1 MDAARKA
8 TLYREVNMTT
18 EAMLRQFDAD
28 DAGLFLCE
36 CQDADCSRRIP
47 LRHAEFD
54 AVRGSGGFLVALEC
68 IADAEV
74 LLRAPRYA
82 AVAFRSALTGGATG
96 PSPTESS
103 RSESSRQ
110 ASSPQ
115 ASSPPALSGMALS
128 RKALSQKALSRKAS
142 LPKALSRKALSATAP
157 SRSEPSP
164 SVRSR
169 QAALRLVTSGR
180 RSTTSAAVPVS
191 PSRLWHRQS
200 QSARLLAPLA
210 PLPEPPP
217 HQPRAS

>member
-36 CQDADCSRRIP
+36 CQDADCSRRLP
-47 LRHAEFD
+47 LRHAEFE
-54 AVRGSGGFLVALEC
+54 AVRASGGFLVTLEC

-74 LLRAPRYA
+74 LLRADCYA
-82 AVAFRSALTGGATG
+82 AVAFRSALTGGAAG

-110 ASSPQ
+110 ASSRQ
-115 ASSPPALSGMALS
+115 APSGTALSGTALS
-128 RKALSQKALSRKAS
+128 RSALSRS
-142 LPKALSRKALSATAP
+142 ALSRSTLSGAA
-157 SRSEPSP
+157 
-164 SVRSR
+164 RSR
-169 QAALRLVTSGR
+169 PQLSSSVASRRAALRLVTSGQWPA
-180 RSTTSAAVPVS
+180 TPAEVLPG
-191 PSRLWHRQS
+191 RLWHRQS
-200 QSARLLAPLA
+200 QSARLLAPSV

-217 HQPRAS
+217 RQPRGF